1 MRKLLLFIALFW
13 SSIAFSQTRIIVPFP
28 VGGGTDLVARIIFSD
43 ITNRT
48 GQQFIIENVPGAGG
62 DIGRQRAIRDN
73 VLLFT
78 PNSLLIS
85 AHLEKIKYD
94 PFEEFKAVVGI
105 GVYPYLVSAHPSFNI
120 KSLND
125 LRALSKVH
133 GTINIGSAGTSGAN
147 HLIISQLSRA
157 IGFKVEPIP
166 HRGTPDAIMSTI
178 SGSVPLMVSGIQ
190 GTNEFIKSGKLKPIA
205 VTTNVR
211 DINLK
216 NVPTVQEMTK
226 KSFDYPGW
234 FGLVAPKRYDDTLLA
249 NISREV
255 IITLNSRHII
265 EKLNEQ
271 SIAIWAY
278 PPQKFMQFLIDDN
291 KNWFNAVNK

>member
-1 MRKLLLFIALFW
+1 MLHFLLFLLCFLPSIALAQ
-13 SSIAFSQTRIIVPFP
+13 IRVIIPFP
-28 VGGGTDLVARIIFSD
+28 AGGGTDLVARIIFSD
-43 ITNRT
+43 ITTRT

-94 PFEEFKAVVGI
+94 PIEEFKAVVGV
-105 GVYPYLVSAHPSFNI
+105 GVYPYLISAHPSFNI

-125 LRALSKVH
+125 LRSLSKVH

-147 HLIISQLSRA
+147 HLIISQLSKA
-157 IGFKVEPIP
+157 IGFQVEPIP
-166 HRGTPDAIMSTI
+166 HRGTPDAILSTI

-190 GTNEFIKSGKLKPIA
+190 GTNEFIKSGRLKPIA
-205 VTTNVR
+205 VTTKAR

-216 NVPTVQEMTK
+216 NVPTVEEMVK
-226 KSFDYPGW
+226 KPFDFPGW
-234 FGLVAPKRYDDTLLA
+234 FGIVAPKRYDDVLLA
-249 NISREV
+249 NISKDV
-255 IITLNSRHII
+255 IITLNTKHII

-278 PPQKFMQFLIDDN
+278 SPQKFHEFLIVDN

>member
-1 MRKLLLFIALFW
+1 MRKLLLVITLFW
-13 SSIAFSQTRIIVPFP
+13 SSIAFSQTRVIVPFP
-28 VGGGTDLVARIIFSD
+28 AGGGTDLVARIIFSD

-62 DIGRQRAIRDN
+62 DIGRQRALRDN

-85 AHLEKIKYD
+85 AHLETLKYD
-94 PFEEFKAVVGI
+94 PIEEFKAVVGI
-105 GVYPYLVSAHPSFNI
+105 GVYPYLISAHSSFNI

-125 LRALSKVH
+125 LRSLSKVH

-147 HLIISQLSRA
+147 HIIISQLSKT
-157 IGFKVEPIP
+157 IGFQVEPIS
-166 HRGTPDAIMSTI
+166 HRGTPDAILSTI

-190 GTNEFIKSGKLKPIA
+190 GTSEFIKSGRLKPIA
-205 VTTNVR
+205 VTTNIR

-226 KSFDYPGW
+226 KPFDYPGW
-234 FGLVAPKRYDDTLLA
+234 FGIVAPKRYDNALA
-249 NISREV
+249 NFVEKEV
-255 IITLNSRHII
+255 ILSLKTK
-265 EKLNEQ
+265 EVEGKLIEQ
-271 SIAIWAY
+271 SVNIWAY
-278 PPQKFMQFLIDDN
+278 PQKKFMEFLVRDN
-291 KNWFNAVNK
+291 QNWKNSVK